1 MELDYIRQKITDLRI
16 KKGVSEYKMSL
27 DLGHS
32 KSYVQSISSGRAL
45 PSLQEFIAICDY
57 FKITPLQFF
66 DSEKDEQIPMHRTF
80 SADWSKSSL
89 RHCPHPNAWS
99 EETMAPRVAS
109 SQAGP
114 EVQLHRSLQW
124 PSAA

>member
-66 DSEKDEQIPMHRTF
+66 DSEKDEPILINELIDK
-80 SADWSKSSL
+80 ASSL
-89 RHCPHPNAWS
+89 DPKDLELLISIANRLCQNN
-99 EETMAPRVAS
+99 R
-109 SQAGP
+109 
-114 EVQLHRSLQW
+114 
-124 PSAA
+124 

>member
-32 KSYVQSISSGRAL
+32 KSYIQSISSGRAL
-45 PSLQEFIAICDY
+45 PSLQEFLTFCDY

-66 DSEKDEQIPMHRTF
+66 DSENDEPILINELIE
-80 SADWSKSSL
+80 KVSSL
-89 RHCPHPNAWS
+89 
-99 EETMAPRVAS
+99 APKDLELLISIADRLRV
-109 SQAGP
+109 P
-114 EVQLHRSLQW
+114 
-124 PSAA
+124 

>member
-1 MELDYIRQKITDLRI
+1 
-16 KKGVSEYKMSL
+16 MSL

-66 DSEKDEQIPMHRTF
+66 DAENDEPILMNELIEKASLLNPKDLELLI
-80 SADWSKSSL
+80 SIADRFYQTSDRK
-89 RHCPHPNAWS
+89 
-99 EETMAPRVAS
+99 
-109 SQAGP
+109 
-114 EVQLHRSLQW
+114 
-124 PSAA
+124 